1 MFWRFID
8 HGSLLTL
15 RIHDPFTHDSGTYS
29 CEIIT
34 PFGNCS
40 TECQLVIE
48 EMENN
53 LRNLI
58 PKIKLS
64 PVESIIQVGD
74 SAMFYAQAE
83 NLNSVHVTWF
93 IAGREISTSDNNI
106 KVNYW
111 EN

>member
-1 MFWRFID
+1 
-8 HGSLLTL
+8 LLTL
-15 RIHDPFTHDSGTYS
+15 RIHDPFIHDSGTYS

-48 EMENN
+48 EMENS

-64 PVESIIQVGD
+64 PVESVIQEGD
-74 SAMFYAQAE
+74 SAMFYSQAE
-83 NLNSVHVTWF
+83 NSNSVNVTWF
-93 IAGREISTSDNNI
+93 LAGQQISSIDNKI
-106 KVNYW
+106 KVNYL
-111 EN
+111 

>member
-1 MFWRFID
+1 
-8 HGSLLTL
+8 LLTL

-48 EMENN
+48 EMENS

-64 PVESIIQVGD
+64 PVESVIQEGD
-74 SAMFYAQAE
+74 SAMFYSQAE
-83 NLNSVHVTWF
+83 NSNSVNVTWF
-93 IAGREISTSDNNI
+93 LAGQQISSIDNKI
-106 KVNYW
+106 KVNYL
-111 EN
+111 